1 MSVGIFFSSSGRRDQ
16 EGGQKDVKR
25 VRIYSPSNQ
34 RCVKTAWREKVLSAV
49 LLCLSLLQF
58 QPFSYGQDLEKIGKK
73 DMVTVGGGMGYNAF
87 FQQVSNQPQQRDPFS
102 WVYSGNVNVNFLGV
116 SMPFTFSFSNQ
127 GKSYTQP
134 FNMTALHPQWKW
146 VKTHIGITSM
156 QFSPYT
162 YSGMNFAGGGVEL
175 SPKKWR
181 VKAFGGRFKKA
192 VEYDPTINNISTV
205 SYRRMGGGL
214 SFGYEAQKGGFN
226 VIVIKAADDQ
236 RSLEQLTPNSELTP
250 MDNLVTSVSGKL
262 SVVKNLQLQAEY
274 ALSMLTRNTLLSDSL
289 VSGKRPFYFDWVN
302 GNASTT
308 AKSAYNAS
316 LSYRFKTASV
326 AVKYERIAPDYLT
339 LGGLFFN
346 NDLENITV
354 APAVSLLHNKLTI
367 SANTG
372 FQRNNL
378 SGGTASIQRRW
389 VASVNLNAQ
398 PFKGCSVNGAY
409 SNFSTFTRRNPS
421 AMPLY
426 DPVLDTMNFYQVS
439 ENYTTDVTYTFGT
452 KRKQAVTSTFAYV
465 KSQNITGRLQDA
477 GAFGYNTGNT
487 GIPADVYTGMA
498 AYTLQFMNGLALSCM
513 GNYNRAVVAG
523 VENTFFG
530 PGMNASKSVLGK
542 KMNLQTGAT
551 YNRQLTGTTLTNHV
565 MNLRLGVT
573 YSPELFDKKFGRV
586 AFSANG
592 NFTQKF
598 ALAEGVKSPTN
609 LTVMMN
615 LNYSF

>member
-1 MSVGIFFSSSGRRDQ
+1 MKQILLFM
-16 EGGQKDVKR
+16 
-25 VRIYSPSNQ
+25 
-34 RCVKTAWREKVLSAV
+34 TALFA
-49 LLCLSLLQF
+49 CGSLM
-58 QPFSYGQDLEKIGKK
+58 GQDLGKIGKK
-73 DMVTVGGGMGYNAF
+73 DMVSVGGGMGYNMVL
-87 FQQVSNQPQQRDPFS
+87 QQVGNQPQLRDPFS
-102 WVYSGNVNVNFLGV
+102 WVYSGNVNVNFLGM

-162 YSGMNFAGGGVEL
+162 YSGLNFAGGGVEL

-192 VEYDPTINNISTV
+192 IEYDPVLNNITTV
-205 SYRRMGGGL
+205 SYRRMGGGF

-226 VIVIKAADDQ
+226 VIVLKAADDQ
-236 RSLEQLTPNSELTP
+236 RSLEMLSPNSELTP
-250 MDNLVTSVSGKL
+250 MDNVVTSVSGKL

-274 ALSMLTRNTLLSDSL
+274 AVSMLTRNTLLVDSA
-289 VSGKRPFYFDWVN
+289 VTEKRPFYFGLLN
-302 GNASTT
+302 GNSSTT

-316 LSYRFKTASV
+316 LSYRFKTASI

-346 NDLENITV
+346 NDLENITL
-354 APAVSLLHNKLTI
+354 APAVALFKNKLTL

-378 SGGTASIQRRW
+378 SGGGATAQRRW
-389 VASVNLNAQ
+389 VASVNVSGQ
-398 PFKGCSVNGAY
+398 PLKGLALNGAY
-409 SNFSTFTRRNPS
+409 SNLSSFTRRNPS
-421 AMPLY
+421 AVPLY

-439 ENYTTDVTYTFGT
+439 ENYNTGVSYTFGQ
-452 KRKQAVTSTFAYV
+452 KIKHAVTTTFAYV

-477 GAFGYNTGNT
+477 GAFGFNASGTT
-487 GIPADVYTGMA
+487 VPVDVYTGMA
-498 AYTLQFMNGLALSCM
+498 AYTLQFVNGFALSCM
-513 GNYNRAVVAG
+513 GNYNQSLAAG
-523 VENTFFG
+523 MENTFYG
-530 PGMNASKSVLGK
+530 PGVNASKSLLNK

-551 YNRQLTGTTLTNHV
+551 YNRQLAGSVLTNHV

-573 YSPELFDKKFGRV
+573 YNPELWDKKFGRI
-586 AFSANG
+586 ALSANG

-598 ALAEGVKSPTN
+598 AVTDGAKSPTN

>member
-1 MSVGIFFSSSGRRDQ
+1 MSVRIFSPARGDQ
-16 EGGQKDVKR
+16 EGWQKRGKLLNFR
-25 VRIYSPSNQ
+25 SVRLNLSICFITSLFIGFSVYS
-34 RCVKTAWREKVLSAV
+34 
-49 LLCLSLLQF
+49 
-58 QPFSYGQDLEKIGKK
+58 QDLEKIGQK
-73 DMVTVGGGMGYNAF
+73 DMVTVGGGMGYNMV
-87 FQQVSNQPQQRDPFS
+87 FQQMTNQPQQRDPFS

-192 VEYDPTINNISTV
+192 VEYDPTFNNFTTV

-214 SFGYEAQKGGFN
+214 SFGYEAQKVGFN
-226 VIVIKAADDQ
+226 VILIKAADDQ
-236 RSLEQLTPNSELTP
+236 RSLETLTPNSELTP
-250 MDNLVTSVSGKL
+250 MNNLVTSVSGKL

-274 ALSMLTRNTLLSDSL
+274 AVSVLTRNTLLADSIS
-289 VSGKRPFYFDWVN
+289 SGKRPFYFDLVN

-316 LSYRFKTASV
+316 LSYRFKTASL

-346 NDLENITV
+346 NDLENITL
-354 APAVSLLHNKLTI
+354 APAISLFKNKLTI

-389 VASVNLNAQ
+389 VASINASGQ

-421 AMPLY
+421 AVPLY

-439 ENYTTDVTYTFGT
+439 ENYTLAVNYTFGE
-452 KRKQAVTSTFAYV
+452 KLKQVVTSTFAYV

-477 GAFGYNTGNT
+477 NAFGYNTSGT
-487 GIPADVYTGMA
+487 TVPVDVYTGMA
-498 AYTLQFMNGLALSCM
+498 AYALQFHNGLALSCT
-513 GNYNRAVVAG
+513 GNYNQSVAAG
-523 VENTFFG
+523 TENTFYG
-530 PGMNASKSVLGK
+530 PGVNASKSLFNK

-551 YNRQLTGTTLTNHV
+551 YNRQLTGTELTNHV
-565 MNLRLGVT
+565 MNLRLGFT
-573 YSPELFDKKFGRV
+573 YNPELFDKKFGRV
-586 AFSANG
+586 ALSANG

-598 ALAEGVKSPTN
+598 AVIDGTKSPTN